1 MLDKQNQAASD
12 GSTAIQAGG
21 NVTVINQGTPAS
33 EVREIAREVCKS
45 VLGEYTGL
53 AIETAR
59 KRGEEITE
67 RLIEKLLLENPTA
80 INQAQT
86 PEFQDSLLTIQ
97 REHAK
102 VGDEELA
109 GLLVDLL
116 VDQTKEASRSLLRN
130 VLNEALRTAP
140 RLSPNQI
147 AALSALFI
155 LFNVTY
161 EGANSLEE
169 LGKFL
174 DQHLK
179 PFASQLLRVSE
190 ASLSHLEFAG
200 CGIIQPL
207 TSNTVEAAFGKIY
220 SGLFQKGISQDE
232 VEKMSLSPIAQ
243 TLIIPCLNDSQKLQV
258 GTLSDRILER
268 RVKEQ
273 KISDEEAKKLL
284 TLLQQ
289 GLMTPEQI
297 QKKLLQIAV
306 YLQPVFEKWEK
317 MALKSF
323 SLTVVG
329 RAIAHANIK
338 RTIEGPFAPLAVWV
352 AELDSD

>member
-1 MLDKQNQAASD
+1 MLDKQAQTATD

-21 NVTVINQGTPAS
+21 NVTVINQGVPAS

-45 VLGEYTGL
+45 ILGEYTGL

-59 KRGEEITE
+59 RRGEEITE
-67 RLIEKLLLENPTA
+67 RLIEKLLIENPQA
-80 INQAQT
+80 IKQAQT

-102 VGDEELA
+102 VGDDELG

-130 VLNEALRTAP
+130 VLNEALRAAP
-140 RLSPNQI
+140 RLSPDQI

-179 PFASQLLRVSE
+179 PFAPQLLRVSE
-190 ASLSHLEFAG
+190 ASLSHLEFVG

-207 TSNTVEAAFGKIY
+207 TTNSIEAALGKIY
-220 SGLFQKGISQDE
+220 CGLFQKGVDQDE
-232 VEKMSLSPIAQ
+232 VQKMDFGPIARG
-243 TLIIPCLNDSQKLQV
+243 LIIPCLNDPHKLQV
-258 GTLSDRILER
+258 AALSERVLER
-268 RVKEQ
+268 RVNEQ
-273 KISDEEAKKLL
+273 NISDEEAKKLL
-284 TLLQQ
+284 LLLQQ
-289 GLMTPEQI
+289 GVMAPEQI
-297 QKKLLQIAV
+297 REKLQTIAG
-306 YLQPVFEKWEK
+306 YLQPIFEKWEK

-329 RAIAHANIK
+329 RAIAHANVK
-338 RTIEGPFAPLAVWV
+338 RVIGGPFAPLAVWV
-352 AELDSD
+352 AELDS